1 MPFWLYVMP
10 QQAHSFVLIG
20 PMFPV
25 AAPVGFNISDDLGG
39 PKEIKHFF
47 RWNNPY
53 LTYTF
58 DQSFVRYFGLEGMEA
73 IHDAFRVVNDFFIPA
88 DGSYKGVS
96 SMDFARDG
104 YLSNYNTTWVN
115 TTAQNDQII
124 DIKSLALGMV
134 LNQLGVGNPHRY
146 AYTVRGVTT
155 NTTGT
160 QWSFDVRLLNFD
172 PQTWQPTD
180 VINGVQYSYRL
191 IHSAPPQAGGLIT
204 VPTTPRVQVDMEEFT
219 TDTSGNAW
227 TSVAGIADA
236 FYGSTAIYWTDTP
249 TAFNFGV
256 YYDGRNAMGG
266 QFQPRHALT
275 YDDAGALKYL
285 YRTNNFVYEDLELA
299 VNLVEPPQFLSKPDR
314 KHFLQS
320 NMPQGRGVI
329 PRRSGGNVPPL
340 QPAFATTHPLRGVPI
355 IGFPGQLSQMVG
367 PALRG
372 GIDRMQFYYQPLDS
386 LLGTLFTPTN
396 FIWTDTFVT
405 TNGNNVQGLGVTTPG
420 SSAWIGQ
427 PNLSYYSQ
435 KVGRTVTAPDIIFVC
450 DDLGQAPDGVPV
462 AWHRTGHVQ
471 GSNITEGWTNNGAWA
486 NVGLVA
492 LNTTNTVGPGNI
504 FVPPNGIIYTFAR
517 MGEGFEVV
525 WSGETSVVGNQTQ
538 PFSLWGH
545 IRGPGPLDVTVF
557 PRDTTMWRLENEI
570 SPKTAPP
577 IITMISDNGGLNP
590 IATNSFTRTQETISI
605 IGSGMASVTA
615 IEVLSGDK
623 VVQTIFQADKF
634 KVSGQRI
641 DIPPGVL
648 DEQAEGSARTI
659 RVWNTV
665 GASEKSPQQFN
676 IYTGRA
682 VVIGTSMDGRT
693 FDRAQPLTV
702 YGYGFKSLKTRT
714 ADGNASLTYV
724 RLEDG
729 LGNLV
734 VPQSGNA
741 AAAKWEVVS
750 DTQAVLPVS
759 TFNYQADGSLRRIRV
774 SRGSS
779 SGDISSTLS
788 STNNVQ
794 LINWITTKPTITGLE
809 SIDLNGTRSDI
820 GPSFALRRDRAIDI
834 NGTALNTA
842 LAIEVV
848 KQDGTSFTNPVVINL
863 PNAGVTVD
871 DNGSRIQ
878 VSANVILYD
887 DADGHAADQ
896 RYKFKVYNRIG
907 NDIRNVAFN
916 VNVQPSALSVA
927 GFTLAHA
934 FNRHHVIGDDITLT
948 GTGLRAVSE
957 IRMVDVNGVGLNG
970 TPNLIL
976 PNPGVTVTANSI
988 SIDTSVAQFFNAALA
1003 DSNSTTDWRRFRLI
1017 SARDNVLTPAEH
1029 RFYVGLTPTYESLA
1043 GLTPGSLHYRRDAD
1057 TMTFNGQNL
1066 GIISRVEIVDIN
1078 GNPIPGVG
1086 GIDTASGITR
1096 TGNSQFNVSTDSFSQ
1111 THLLDSVTMDKRVR
1125 VHTPFG
1131 TATSAA
1137 DGDGMFTISA
1147 MPVIT
1152 GFTGAGWDNAN
1163 ERFDASKGD
1172 LILYGKNF
1180 RGIKQLVFD
1189 DDSSGVYINIPLDAR
1204 APPPGVTVNAEGT
1217 LLTISSA
1224 FWDVNGQHWLRS
1236 GGTKARR
1243 LRVTGAA
1250 NQDNNTSFFETRDR
1264 LGNSLLNGTALP
1276 VIITHPQGRFLT
1288 VGDSFNLD
1296 VNATGAVDMNASG
1309 VYAYQWRKDGVNI
1322 AGANYA
1328 SYTDISAAL
1337 SDAGQYSVALS
1348 NAGGTVYSQNAQV
1361 TVDPNLVGFLSH
1373 YKFYN
1378 DASDSQGGDHNGT
1391 VSGASL
1397 TTDRLD
1403 NNNSAYSFDGVND
1416 TITASDA
1423 LYPTGS
1429 SARTV
1434 TAWIKTTDSSGWQDI
1449 FTYGTGNNN
1458 QSLNFGTRDGQL
1470 FVSSWGGSNERWAS
1484 GVYVNS
1490 GQWTHVAFTLSSA
1503 GSLKFYVN
1511 GDLNATM
1518 SLTPNTVLGGTSAIG
1533 NRFDGNHEPW
1543 NGSIDEVRIYGSEL
1557 SSAEIAAVWAEDMV
1571 DEVSAGWHSFA
1582 VKADGSLWGWGENV
1596 GGRVG
1601 DGTSTTRYAP
1611 VKILTGIKSVSAGS
1625 DNSNPFAL
1633 DTNGTLWTW
1642 GGGTTPGNLPAKFAG
1657 ITGVVD
1663 VNVGFGNLV
1672 VALKSD
1678 GTVWA
1683 WGYNVHGEVG
1693 NGTVGGSYS
1702 TPQQVT
1708 GLTGITAISS
1718 SWTHSLALKSD
1729 GTVYAWG
1736 RNQYGQLGD
1745 GTYNGRASPVSV
1757 SGLANITSIAAG
1769 GYHSLAVKT
1778 DGTVWAWG
1786 RAGSGTPTET
1796 LTPIQV
1802 SGLANIQTVAAGD
1815 YHSMALK
1822 TDGTVWCWGNGSSG
1836 SLGNGTWGG
1845 SASPVQSNITGVQKI
1860 AGGHHTSFAIK
1871 SGSLWAW
1878 GNNGG
1883 QPRLGDGTNI
1893 NRSSPVKIT
1902 VGP

>member
-1 MPFWLYVMP
+1 MPFWLYAMP
-10 QQAHSFVLIG
+10 QQSHSFVLIG

-25 AAPVGFNISDDLGG
+25 RAAANFNITDDLGG
-39 PKEIKHFF
+39 PKELKHFF

-124 DIKSLALGMV
+124 DIKSLALGMLV
-134 LNQLGVGNPHRY
+134 NQLGVGNPHRY
-146 AYTVRGVTT
+146 AYTVRGIST

-191 IHSAPPQAGGLIT
+191 IHDAPPQAGGAIT
-204 VPTTPRVQVDMEEFT
+204 APTFVDMEEFT

-236 FYGSTAIYWTDTP
+236 FYGATAIYWTDTP

-266 QFQPRHALT
+266 QYQPRHALT

-285 YRTNNFVYEDLELA
+285 YRTNNFMYEDLELA
-299 VNLVEPPQFLSKPDR
+299 INLVEPPQFLPKPDR

-329 PRRSGGNVPPL
+329 PRRSGGNVPPQ

-372 GIDRMQFYYQPLDS
+372 GIDRMQFYYQPVDS

-462 AWHRTGHVQ
+462 AWHRTGYVS
-471 GSNITEGWTNNGAWA
+471 GSNIMEGWTNNGAWA

-504 FVPPNGIIYTFAR
+504 FVPPNGIIYTFSR

-545 IRGPGPLDVTVF
+545 IKGPGPLDVTVF
-557 PRDTTMWRLENEI
+557 PRDATMWRLENEI
-570 SPKTAPP
+570 SPQTAPP

-615 IEVLSGDK
+615 IEVLHGDK

-665 GASEKSPQQFN
+665 GASEKSSQQFN

-682 VVIGTSMDGRT
+682 VVTGTSMDGRI

-759 TFNYQADGSLRRIRV
+759 TFSYQADGPLRRIRV

-820 GPSFALRRDRAIDI
+820 GPAFALRRDRAIDI

-848 KQDGTSFTNPVVINL
+848 KQNGTSFTNPIVINL

-916 VNVQPSALSVA
+916 INVQPSALSVA

-934 FNRHHVIGDDITLT
+934 FNRHHVTGDDITLT
-948 GTGLRAVSE
+948 GTGLKAISE
-957 IRMVDVNGVGLNG
+957 IRMVDVSGVDLNG
-970 TPNLIL
+970 APNLML
-976 PNPGVTVTANSI
+976 PHPGVTVTANSI
-988 SIDTSVAQFFNAALA
+988 FIDTSVAQFSNAANA

-1017 SARDNVLTPAEH
+1017 SAQDNVLTPAEH

-1043 GLTPGSLHYRRDAD
+1043 GLTPGSLHYRRDSD
-1057 TMTFNGQNL
+1057 VMTFNGKNL
-1066 GIISRVEIVDIN
+1066 GIITKVEIVDIN
-1078 GNPIPGVG
+1078 GNPIPGVQPL
-1086 GIDTASGITR
+1086 APAAGITR
-1096 TGNSQFNVSTDSFSQ
+1096 TAKSSFTVAIDSFTQ
-1111 THLLDSVTMDKRVR
+1111 THLMDSIVMDKRVR

-1131 TATSAA
+1131 IATSAA
-1137 DGDGMFTISA
+1137 DGQGMFAVSA
-1147 MPVIT
+1147 TPVIT
-1152 GFTGAGWDNAN
+1152 GFFGAAYNN
-1163 ERFDASKGD
+1163 ENNRYEASKGG
-1172 LILYGKNF
+1172 LMFYGENF
-1180 RGIKQLVFD
+1180 RGMKQLVFE
-1189 DDSSGVYINIPLDAR
+1189 DSTSGIYIDIGINPS
-1204 APPPGVTVNAEGT
+1204 APPAGITINEEGT
-1217 LLTISSA
+1217 IVTLSPTMISAASSA
-1224 FWDVNGQHWLRS
+1224 WLLSEGLQNRQIRAVS
-1236 GGTKARR
+1236 
-1243 LRVTGAA
+1243 AA
-1250 NQDNNTSFFETRDR
+1250 SQQVSSILIETRDSLDR
-1264 LGNSLLNGTALP
+1264 THSADLIAHYPFTGNA
-1276 VIITHPQGRFLT
+1276 
-1288 VGDSFNLD
+1288 
-1296 VNATGAVDMNASG
+1296 
-1309 VYAYQWRKDGVNI
+1309 
-1322 AGANYA
+1322 
-1328 SYTDISAAL
+1328 
-1337 SDAGQYSVALS
+1337 
-1348 NAGGTVYSQNAQV
+1348 
-1361 TVDPNLVGFLSH
+1361 
-1373 YKFYN
+1373 N
-1378 DASDSQGGDHNGT
+1378 DASGNDNNGIVIGGATLAIDRFGNTNRAYSFDGSNDYVSAPDGALKSNQFTISVWFKLADWTNSGQNFQTIVGKKYNGAIWYDNSPGVETMRVEFIPQTGPSKGTYVNGGAKWKPALETWYHAVGTFGGSGSRIMLYINGNLVSQSDVINVDPWIKNEILGIGVWGDGTQGRYFKGASDDIRIYNRALSAAEVSRLYDTEKSTLTNGLVAYYPFNNNANDTSGNDNNGT
-1391 VSGASL
+1391 VNGATI
-1397 TTDRLD
+1397 TTDRHG
-1403 NNNSAYSFDGVND
+1403 NANSAYSFDGDGGDSVD
-1416 TITASDA
+1416 VPHHASLNPSVLTVSLWGKASNINTSGPGNIFNRRLISKEGPIGSGKNGYFFNHGSDNKLSFA
-1423 LYPTGS
+1423 IGYDGS
-1429 SARTV
+1429 SNEPGDVGRGYVGSIGAIVANQWYHLTG
-1434 TAWIKTTDSSGWQDI
+1434 TYDGTTMKFYINGVLQ
-1449 FTYGTGNNN
+1449 G
-1458 QSLNFGTRDGQL
+1458 SLTKAMPL
-1470 FVSSWGGSNERWAS
+1470 GSDTLLRI
-1484 GVYVNS
+1484 G
-1490 GQWTHVAFTLSSA
+1490 HVAGRSD
-1503 GSLKFYVN
+1503 VN
-1511 GDLNATM
+1511 
-1518 SLTPNTVLGGTSAIG
+1518 PNFQGTV
-1533 NRFDGNHEPW
+1533 D
-1543 NGSIDEVRIYGSEL
+1543 DVRIYNRAL
-1557 SSAEIAAVWAEDMV
+1557 SAAEVL
-1571 DEVSAGWHSFA
+1571 
-1582 VKADGSLWGWGENV
+1582 SL
-1596 GGRVG
+1596 
-1601 DGTSTTRYAP
+1601 
-1611 VKILTGIKSVSAGS
+1611 
-1625 DNSNPFAL
+1625 
-1633 DTNGTLWTW
+1633 
-1642 GGGTTPGNLPAKFAG
+1642 
-1657 ITGVVD
+1657 
-1663 VNVGFGNLV
+1663 
-1672 VALKSD
+1672 
-1678 GTVWA
+1678 
-1683 WGYNVHGEVG
+1683 YN
-1693 NGTVGGSYS
+1693 
-1702 TPQQVT
+1702 
-1708 GLTGITAISS
+1708 
-1718 SWTHSLALKSD
+1718 
-1729 GTVYAWG
+1729 
-1736 RNQYGQLGD
+1736 
-1745 GTYNGRASPVSV
+1745 
-1757 SGLANITSIAAG
+1757 
-1769 GYHSLAVKT
+1769 
-1778 DGTVWAWG
+1778 
-1786 RAGSGTPTET
+1786 TEK
-1796 LTPIQV
+1796 P
-1802 SGLANIQTVAAGD
+1802 
-1815 YHSMALK
+1815 
-1822 TDGTVWCWGNGSSG
+1822 
-1836 SLGNGTWGG
+1836 
-1845 SASPVQSNITGVQKI
+1845 
-1860 AGGHHTSFAIK
+1860 
-1871 SGSLWAW
+1871 
-1878 GNNGG
+1878 
-1883 QPRLGDGTNI
+1883 
-1893 NRSSPVKIT
+1893 
-1902 VGP
+1902 